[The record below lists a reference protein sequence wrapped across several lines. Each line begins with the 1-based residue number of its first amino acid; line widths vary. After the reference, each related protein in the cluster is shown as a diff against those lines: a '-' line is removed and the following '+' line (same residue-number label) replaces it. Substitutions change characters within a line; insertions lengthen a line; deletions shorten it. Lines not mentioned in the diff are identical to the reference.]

1 MASTYKT
8 PGVYVEEISTLPPS
22 VATVDTAVPAF
33 IGYTERASK
42 NGEDR
47 TNKPTKIYSLTEFE
61 QYFGAGP
68 QTAYNVYIDTNDAV
82 TQVTNTLTY
91 YLYDSLRM
99 FYDNG
104 GGKCYIVSVGNY
116 SSGTPALA
124 TLTTG
129 LDAVEKEDEPTIIVC
144 PDATLMSGTND
155 LYSFQQKA
163 LKQCG
168 KLMDRVALCDV
179 KKINEKVAN
188 QTLDDRVN
196 EFRDQIGINDLKY
209 GAAYAPY
216 LRSSLVRNV
225 RFRDLNMFRGA
236 PPGTAITFDSFTS
249 DNGILQML
257 YDLVNAKTGV
267 DKMLTDMAAAVS
279 APAKTFQEHFKK
291 LFDDYNKPTNTDAQ
305 RSTALSVL
313 YDYAAKVLAI
323 VSDFQKSL
331 PAKVTTTPD
340 PASKTNSKAFTLKS
354 DIDGIV
360 ASSGIAGVFTSLVQ
374 NHNGFAAVL
383 PAGDS
388 KLMFTEDAKDV
399 TKNLNKA
406 LLFLKVITP
415 GPVTD
420 PLFAAV
426 ADAAVSTAYANAG
439 AGNLAARNELARK
452 TVAASY
458 SSIIAFYTTVQ
469 TAAAGYEKTLDDS
482 LASAFGYYKTILEK
496 VKFEASELPPS
507 GAVAGVYAKVDNERG
522 VWKAPANVSISSV
535 LAPTVPID
543 NAVQDGLN
551 VDANAGKSVNVI
563 RAFTG
568 KGTLVWGART
578 LAGNDNE
585 WRYVSVRRFYNFVEE
600 SVKKS
605 TSVFVFESN
614 DANTWVKIK
623 GMIENF
629 LTNLWRQGAL
639 AGAKPEH
646 AFFVKVGLGLT
657 MTSVDI
663 LEGRLNVEIGM
674 AVVRPAEFIIL
685 KFSHKMQES

>member
-22 VATVDTAVPAF
+22 VATVETAVPAF

-68 QTAYNVYIDTNDAV
+68 KTAYNVYLDSNDAV

-91 YLYDSLRM
+91 YMYDSLRM

-124 TLTTG
+124 TLTKG
-129 LDAVEKEDEPTIIVC
+129 LDAVEKEDEPTILIC

-168 KLMDRVALCDV
+168 KLMDRVAVCDL
-179 KKINEKVAN
+179 KKSNETIAN

-209 GAAYAPY
+209 GAAYAPF
-216 LRSSLVRNV
+216 LRSSLARDV
-225 RFRDLNMFRGA
+225 RFRDLNLFRGS
-236 PPGTAITFDSFTS
+236 PPGTAITFDAFTS

-257 YDLVNAKTGV
+257 YDLVNAKAGV
-267 DKMLTDMAAAVS
+267 DKMAADITANVT
-279 APAKTFQEHFKK
+279 APAKTFQDHFKT
-291 LFDDYNKPTNTDAQ
+291 LFDNYNKPTNTDNQ
-305 RSTALSVL
+305 RFTALTAL
-313 YDYAAKVLAI
+313 YDYCAKVIGLVA
-323 VSDFQKSL
+323 DFQKTL
-331 PAKVTTTPD
+331 PAKVTATPD
-340 PASKTNSKAFTLKS
+340 PASKTTSKSFTLGT

-360 ASSGIAGVFTSLVQ
+360 ASSGISGVFTTLCH
-374 NHNGFAAVL
+374 NHNGFVAAVAANKL
-383 PAGDS
+383 FSEDPATATTA
-388 KLMFTEDAKDV
+388 LAKSLV
-399 TKNLNKA
+399 
-406 LLFLKVITP
+406 FLKIVP
-415 GPVTD
+415 PAAN
-420 PLFAAV
+420 FAAV
-426 ADAAVSTAYANAG
+426 TDAAVTAAYAG
-439 AGNLAARNELARK
+439 AANLAARNELARK
-452 TVAASY
+452 TIAAAY
-458 SSIIAFYTTVQ
+458 SSIVGFYTTVQ

-482 LASAFGYYKTILEK
+482 LAASFGFYKTVAEK
-496 VKFEASELPPS
+496 VKFEVSEIPPS
-507 GAVAGVYAKVDNERG
+507 GAVAGIYAKVDNERG

-535 LAPTVPID
+535 VGPTVAID

-551 VDANAGKSVNVI
+551 VDANAGKSINVI

-568 KGTLVWGART
+568 KGTLIWGART

-585 WRYVSVRRFYNFVEE
+585 WRYISVRRFYNFVEE

-605 TSVFVFESN
+605 SSVFVFEPN

>member
-47 TNKPTKIYSLTEFE
+47 INKPTKIYSLTEFE

-68 QTAYNVYIDTNDAV
+68 QTAYNVYVDTNDAV

-91 YLYDSLRM
+91 YLDHSLRM

-116 SSGTPALA
+116 SSGTPVLAAL
-124 TLTTG
+124 TIG

-179 KKINEKVAN
+179 KKINEKAAN
-188 QTLDDRVN
+188 QTLDDRIN

-236 PPGTAITFDSFTS
+236 APGTAITFDAFTS

-257 YDLVNAKTGV
+257 YDLVNAKAGV
-267 DKMLTDMAAAVS
+267 DKMGTDMTNAVD
-279 APAKTFQEHFKK
+279 AVKKEKTFSDHFKN
-291 LFDDYNKPTNTDAQ
+291 LFDEYNKPANSDAQ
-305 RSTALSVL
+305 RFTALSVL
-313 YDYAAKVLAI
+313 FDYCAKVIAM
-323 VSDFQKSL
+323 VADFQKSL

-340 PASKTNSKAFTLKS
+340 PASKTSSKAFTLGT
-354 DIDGIV
+354 DIDGVV
-360 ASSGIAGVFTSLVQ
+360 ASSGIAGVFTALSHHHNAFVAAVPANKLFTEDPATATTNLAKSLVFLKIVPPAA
-374 NHNGFAAVL
+374 NFAAV
-383 PAGDS
+383 
-388 KLMFTEDAKDV
+388 TDA
-399 TKNLNKA
+399 T
-406 LLFLKVITP
+406 IT
-415 GPVTD
+415 
-420 PLFAAV
+420 A
-426 ADAAVSTAYANAG
+426 AYAG
-439 AGNLAARNELARK
+439 KTLPVQNELARK
-452 TVAASY
+452 VIAASY
-458 SSIIAFYTTVQ
+458 SSVTGFYATVQ

-482 LASAFGYYKTILEK
+482 LASAFGYYKTISEK

-507 GAVAGVYAKVDNERG
+507 GAIAGIYAKVDNERG

-535 LAPTVPID
+535 LGPTVP
-543 NAVQDGLN
+543 
-551 VDANAGKSVNVI
+551 
-563 RAFTG
+563 
-568 KGTLVWGART
+568 
-578 LAGNDNE
+578 
-585 WRYVSVRRFYNFVEE
+585 
-600 SVKKS
+600 
-605 TSVFVFESN
+605 
-614 DANTWVKIK
+614 
-623 GMIENF
+623 
-629 LTNLWRQGAL
+629 
-639 AGAKPEH
+639 
-646 AFFVKVGLGLT
+646 
-657 MTSVDI
+657 
-663 LEGRLNVEIGM
+663 
-674 AVVRPAEFIIL
+674 
-685 KFSHKMQES
+685 

>member
-47 TNKPTKIYSLTEFE
+47 TNKPTKIYSLTEYE
-61 QYFGAGP
+61 QYFGAAP
-68 QTAYNVYIDTNDAV
+68 STAYNVYADNNDAV

-124 TLTTG
+124 SLITG
-129 LDAVEKEDEPTIIVC
+129 LDATEKEDEPTMIVC
-144 PDATLMSGTND
+144 PDATLMTGTND

-168 KLMDRVALCDV
+168 KLMDRVAICDV
-179 KKINEKVAN
+179 KKINEKAAN
-188 QTLDDRVN
+188 ETLDDRIN

-216 LRSSLVRNV
+216 LRSSLARNV
-225 RFRDLNMFRGA
+225 RFRDLNMFRGG
-236 PPGTAITFDSFTS
+236 PPGVGITFDSFTS

-257 YDLVNAKTGV
+257 YDLVNAKGAV
-267 DKMLTDMAAAVS
+267 DKMAAAIPVAA
-279 APAKTFQEHFKK
+279 APQKTFQDRFKT
-291 LFDDYNKPTNTDAQ
+291 LFDDYNTPANTDAL
-305 RSTALSVL
+305 RSTKLSAL
-313 YDYAAKVLAI
+313 YDLCATVIAQVADIQAL
-323 VSDFQKSL
+323 L
-331 PAKVTTTPD
+331 PTKVTTTPD
-340 PASKTNSKAFTLKS
+340 PASKTTSKAFTLRS
-354 DIDGIV
+354 DIDGIIT
-360 ASSGIAGVFTSLVQ
+360 SSGIAGVFTTLCH
-374 NHNGFAAVL
+374 NHNAFAVL
-383 PAGDS
+383 PVADR
-388 KLMFTEDAKDV
+388 KILFTDDPKTV
-399 TKNLNKA
+399 TTNLNKA

-415 GPVTD
+415 GPITD

-426 ADAAVSTAYANAG
+426 ADAAVNNAYAVVATT
-439 AGNLAARNELARK
+439 LAARNELARK

-458 SSIIAFYTTVQ
+458 SSIIAFYATVQ

-482 LASAFGYYKTILEK
+482 MASAFGYYKTILEK

-507 GAVAGVYAKVDNERG
+507 GAVAGIYAQVDNTRG

-535 LAPTVPID
+535 LGPTVPID
-543 NAVQDGLN
+543 NSVQDGLN

-568 KGTLVWGART
+568 KGTLIWGART

-585 WRYVSVRRFYNFVEE
+585 WRYISVRRFYNFVEE

-605 TSVFVFESN
+605 TSVFVFEPN